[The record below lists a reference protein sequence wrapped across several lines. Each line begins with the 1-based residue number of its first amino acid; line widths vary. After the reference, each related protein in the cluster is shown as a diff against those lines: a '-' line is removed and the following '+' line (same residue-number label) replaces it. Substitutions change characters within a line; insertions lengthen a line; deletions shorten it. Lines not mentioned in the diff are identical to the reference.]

1 MQKRSPFNYVARIE
15 RVQKWITANPGLHVN
30 EMLDEMTD
38 TPRGTLSSLLSHMF
52 SAGHLIREAKG
63 FYSLP
68 ELVASP
74 RSVAYD
80 IKKLKKSHNLFRNVK
95 PRSAKAQGV
104 LPEMPQNAP
113 IENEEIR
120 KNTSLFL
127 TDPKTPFKDKTRLE
141 PLAVTNNEQYS
152 RNVLDEF
159 NRNRAIM
166 NAVDVLKSYGV
177 KVTLEF

>member
-1 MQKRSPFNYVARIE
+1 
-15 RVQKWITANPGLHVN
+15 VQKWITANPGLHVN
-30 EMLDEMTD
+30 EMLDEFSD
-38 TPRGTLSSLLSHMF
+38 TPRGTLSSLMSHMLG
-52 SAGHLIREAKG
+52 AGHLIRHQKG

-68 ELVASP
+68 DLVASP

-80 IKKLKKSHNLFRNVK
+80 IKKLKKSPNLFRRIK

-120 KNTSLFL
+120 KNTSLF
-127 TDPKTPFKDKTRLE
+127 TEPKTPFKDRNRSSSF
-141 PLAVTNNEQYS
+141 PIVTNNEEYARKS
-152 RNVLDEF
+152 LDEF
-159 NRNRAIM
+159 NRNQAIM
-166 NAVDVLKSYGV
+166 SAVDVLKSYGV

>member
-30 EMLDEMTD
+30 DMLDEFSD
-38 TPRGTLSSLLSHMF
+38 TPRGTLSSLMSHMLG
-52 SAGHLIREAKG
+52 AGHLIRHQKG

-68 ELVASP
+68 DLVASP

-80 IKKLKKSHNLFRNVK
+80 IKKLKKSPNLFRNVK
-95 PRSAKAQGV
+95 TRRARAQGV

-113 IENEEIR
+113 ERSSSFPI
-120 KNTSLFL
+120 
-127 TDPKTPFKDKTRLE
+127 
-141 PLAVTNNEQYS
+141 VTNNEEYARKS
-152 RNVLDEF
+152 LDEF
-159 NRNRAIM
+159 NRNQAIM
-166 NAVDVLKSYGV
+166 GAVDVLKSYGV

>member
-30 EMLDEMTD
+30 DMLDEFSD
-38 TPRGTLSSLLSHMF
+38 TPRGTLSSLMSHMLG
-52 SAGHLIREAKG
+52 AGHLIRHQKG

-80 IKKLKKSHNLFRNVK
+80 IKKLKKSPNLFRNVK
-95 PRSAKAQGV
+95 TRRARAQGV

-113 IENEEIR
+113 
-120 KNTSLFL
+120 
-127 TDPKTPFKDKTRLE
+127 E
-141 PLAVTNNEQYS
+141 PSNLLQPVTTNEQIAQKT
-152 RNVLDEF
+152 LDEYR
-159 NRNRAIM
+159 RNTAIM
-166 NAVDVLKSYGV
+166 SAVDVLKSYGV

>member
-30 EMLDEMTD
+30 DMLDEFSD
-38 TPRGTLSSLLSHMF
+38 TPRGTLSSLMSHMLG
-52 SAGHLIREAKG
+52 AGHLIRHQKG

-68 ELVASP
+68 DLVASP

-80 IKKLKKSHNLFRNVK
+80 IKKLKKSPNLFRRIK
-95 PRSAKAQGV
+95 PRAAKAQGV

-120 KNTSLFL
+120 KNTSLF
-127 TDPKTPFKDKTRLE
+127 TEPQTPFKDKTRLG
-141 PLAVTNNEQYS
+141 PPAVTNNEEYS
-152 RNVLDEF
+152 RSVLDEYR
-159 NRNRAIM
+159 RNTAIM
-166 NAVDVLKSYGV
+166 SAVDVLKSYGV

>member
-30 EMLDEMTD
+30 DMLDEFSD
-38 TPRGTLSSLLSHMF
+38 TPRGTLSSLMSHMLG
-52 SAGHLIREAKG
+52 AGHLIRHQKG

-68 ELVASP
+68 DLVASP

-80 IKKLKKSHNLFRNVK
+80 IKKLKKSPNLFMRIK
-95 PRSAKAQGV
+95 PRAAKAQGV

-113 IENEEIR
+113 ESSNLLQPVTTNEEIS
-120 KNTSLFL
+120 KSIITE
-127 TDPKTPFKDKTRLE
+127 FK
-141 PLAVTNNEQYS
+141 
-152 RNVLDEF
+152 RNQ
-159 NRNRAIM
+159 AIM
-166 NAVDVLKSYGV
+166 SAVDVLKSYGV

>member
-52 SAGHLIREAKG
+52 GAGHLIRESKG

-68 ELVASP
+68 DLVASP

-80 IKKLKKSHNLFRNVK
+80 IKKLKKSPNLFRNVK
-95 PRSAKAQGV
+95 TRRERAQGV

-113 IENEEIR
+113 
-120 KNTSLFL
+120 
-127 TDPKTPFKDKTRLE
+127 E
-141 PLAVTNNEQYS
+141 PSNLLQPVTTNEQIAKKT
-152 RNVLDEF
+152 LDEYR
-159 NRNRAIM
+159 RNTAIM
-166 NAVDVLKSYGV
+166 GAVDVLKSYGV

>member
-30 EMLDEMTD
+30 DMLDEFSD
-38 TPRGTLSSLLSHMF
+38 TPRGTLSSLMSHMLG
-52 SAGHLIREAKG
+52 AGHLIRHQKG

-68 ELVASP
+68 DLVASP

-80 IKKLKKSHNLFRNVK
+80 IKKLKKSPNLFRNVK
-95 PRSAKAQGV
+95 TRRARAQGV

-113 IENEEIR
+113 ERVSSFPI
-120 KNTSLFL
+120 
-127 TDPKTPFKDKTRLE
+127 
-141 PLAVTNNEQYS
+141 VTNNEEYARKS
-152 RNVLDEF
+152 LDEF
-159 NRNRAIM
+159 NRNQAIM
-166 NAVDVLKSYGV
+166 SAVDVLKSYGV

>member
-30 EMLDEMTD
+30 DMLDEFSD
-38 TPRGTLSSLLSHMF
+38 TPRGTLSSLMSHMLG
-52 SAGHLIREAKG
+52 AGHLIRHQKG

-68 ELVASP
+68 DLVASP

-80 IKKLKKSHNLFRNVK
+80 IKKLKKSPNLFRNVK
-95 PRSAKAQGV
+95 PRSAKAEGV

-113 IENEEIR
+113 EPSNLLKPITTNEEIS
-120 KNTSLFL
+120 KSVITE
-127 TDPKTPFKDKTRLE
+127 FK
-141 PLAVTNNEQYS
+141 
-152 RNVLDEF
+152 RNQ
-159 NRNRAIM
+159 AIM
-166 NAVDVLKSYGV
+166 GAVDVLKSYGV

>member
-30 EMLDEMTD
+30 EMLDEFSD
-38 TPRGTLSSLLSHMF
+38 TPRGTLSSLMSHMLG
-52 SAGHLIREAKG
+52 AGHLIRHQKG

-68 ELVASP
+68 DLVASP

-80 IKKLKKSHNLFRNVK
+80 IKKLKKSPNLFRRIK

-113 IENEEIR
+113 ERVSSFPI
-120 KNTSLFL
+120 
-127 TDPKTPFKDKTRLE
+127 
-141 PLAVTNNEQYS
+141 VTNNEEYARKS
-152 RNVLDEF
+152 LDEF
-159 NRNRAIM
+159 NRNQAIM
-166 NAVDVLKSYGV
+166 SAVDVLKSYGV
-177 KVTLEF
+177 KVKLEF

>member
-30 EMLDEMTD
+30 DMLDEFSD
-38 TPRGTLSSLLSHMF
+38 TPRGTLSSLMSHMLG
-52 SAGHLIREAKG
+52 AGHLIRHQKG

-68 ELVASP
+68 DLVASP

-80 IKKLKKSHNLFRNVK
+80 IKKLKKSPNLFRRIK
-95 PRSAKAQGV
+95 PRAAKAQGV

-113 IENEEIR
+113 ERVSSFPI
-120 KNTSLFL
+120 
-127 TDPKTPFKDKTRLE
+127 
-141 PLAVTNNEQYS
+141 VTNNEEYARKS
-152 RNVLDEF
+152 LDEF
-159 NRNRAIM
+159 NRNQAIM
-166 NAVDVLKSYGV
+166 SAVDVLKSYGV

>member
-1 MQKRSPFNYVARIE
+1 
-15 RVQKWITANPGLHVN
+15 VQKWITANPGLHVN
-30 EMLDEMTD
+30 EMLDEFSD
-38 TPRGTLSSLLSHMF
+38 TPRGTLSSLMSHMLG
-52 SAGHLIREAKG
+52 AGHLIRHQKG

-68 ELVASP
+68 DLVASP

-80 IKKLKKSHNLFRNVK
+80 IKKLKKSPNLFRRIK

-120 KNTSLFL
+120 KNTSLF
-127 TDPKTPFKDKTRLE
+127 TEPKTPFKDRNRSSSF
-141 PLAVTNNEQYS
+141 PIVTNNEEYARKS
-152 RNVLDEF
+152 LDEF
-159 NRNRAIM
+159 NRNQSIM
-166 NAVDVLKSYGV
+166 SAVDVLKSYGV

>member
-52 SAGHLIREAKG
+52 RAGHLIRESKG

-68 ELVASP
+68 DLVASP

-80 IKKLKKSHNLFRNVK
+80 IKKLKKSPNLFRNVK
-95 PRSAKAQGV
+95 PRSAKAEGV

-113 IENEEIR
+113 
-120 KNTSLFL
+120 
-127 TDPKTPFKDKTRLE
+127 E
-141 PLAVTNNEQYS
+141 PSNLLQPVTTNEQIAKKT
-152 RNVLDEF
+152 LDEYR
-159 NRNRAIM
+159 RNTAIM
-166 NAVDVLKSYGV
+166 GAVDVLKSYGV